1 MNPQLLDRGL
11 TWFVVFLFSTTLHE
25 AGHALAALKLGDPT
39 AYEGG
44 QVSLNPLPHI
54 RRAPRRDGP
63 RPASSPSSPRHWM
76 MGWASAP
83 YDPLWAHRYPKRAAL
98 MAAAGPAANLLLVI
112 VAGLADP
119 GGRLDRAS
127 STLPTA
133 RASPRSPPRRRASWA
148 TGAVTPLSI
157 LFSLNLLLFTFNLL
171 PLPPLDG
178 SAILPGFM
186 SDDMAR
192 RFHDLPAPAD
202 VLDDRPARGLAGLP
216 AASPVPCRLW
226 RSTCSTTPEPVTSE
240 EPSAATIAILL
251 LCGASPSPRLPC
263 PSPSC

>member
-1 MNPQLLDRGL
+1 MDSNTLVLGV
-11 TWFVVFLFSTTLHE
+11 TWFVVFVFSTTLHE

-44 QVSLNPLPHI
+44 QVSLNPWPHI
-54 RRAPRRDGP
+54 RREPIGMLLAPLVSFALSQQHD
-63 RPASSPSSPRHWM
+63 WM
-76 MGWASAP
+76 IGWASAP

-112 VAGLADP
+112 VAGL
-119 GGRLDRAS
+119 LIRAGVWS
-127 STLPTA
+127 GLFYAPDTA
-133 RASPRSPPRRRASWA
+133 NFTAVTAATEGSWA
-148 TGAVTPLSI
+148 AGAVTPLSI

-192 RFHDLPAPAD
+192 KFHDLLRQPMFSMI
-202 VLDDRPARGLAGLP
+202 GLL
-216 AASPVPCRLW
+216 AAW
-226 RSTCSTTPEPVTSE
+226 R
-240 EPSAATIAILL
+240 IF
-251 LCGASPSPRLPC
+251 
-263 PSPSC
+263 

>member
-1 MNPQLLDRGL
+1 VNPQLLVEGL

-25 AGHALAALKLGDPT
+25 AGHALTALKLGDPT

-44 QVSLNPLPHI
+44 QVSLNPIPHI
-54 RRAPRRDGP
+54 RRAPIGMVLVP
-63 RPASSPSSPRHWM
+63 IVSFIASHWM

-112 VAGLADP
+112 VAGLLIRAGISAGIFYAPDTANFTAVTAAAD
-119 GGRLDRAS
+119 G
-127 STLPTA
+127 
-133 RASPRSPPRRRASWA
+133 SWA
-148 TGAVTPLSI
+148 AGAVKPLSI

-192 RFHDLPAPAD
+192 RFHNLLRQPMFSMIGLLAAWRIFPAISDP
-202 VLDDRPARGLAGLP
+202 LQTLALN
-216 AASPVPCRLW
+216 
-226 RSTCSTTPEPVTSE
+226 
-240 EPSAATIAILL
+240 LL
-251 LCGASPSPRLPC
+251 YPGAGYH
-263 PSPSC
+263 

>member
-1 MNPQLLDRGL
+1 VSPDLLILGV

-25 AGHALAALKLGDPT
+25 AGHALAAYKLGDPT

-44 QVSLNPLPHI
+44 QVSLNPLPHV
-54 RRAPRRDGP
+54 RREPVGMVLVPLISFATSQGG
-63 RPASSPSSPRHWM
+63 WM

-83 YDPLWAHRYPKRAAL
+83 YNPEWAHQYPKRSAL

-112 VAGLADP
+112 VSGLLIRAGVWSGVFYPPD
-119 GGRLDRAS
+119 
-127 STLPTA
+127 TA
-133 RASPRSPPRRRASWA
+133 NFTAVTAAVDGSWA

-192 RFHDLPAPAD
+192 RYHAFLRQPMFSFI
-202 VLDDRPARGLAGLP
+202 GLVAAWRVFPLISDPLQTLALNLLYPGAGYH
-216 AASPVPCRLW
+216 
-226 RSTCSTTPEPVTSE
+226 
-240 EPSAATIAILL
+240 
-251 LCGASPSPRLPC
+251 
-263 PSPSC
+263 

>member
-1 MNPQLLDRGL
+1 MNPQLLVEGL

-44 QVSLNPLPHI
+44 QVTLNPLPHI
-54 RRAPRRDGP
+54 RRSPIGMLLVP
-63 RPASSPSSPRHWM
+63 LITFASTHWM

-83 YDPLWAHRYPKRAAL
+83 YDPSWAHLYPKRAAL

-112 VAGLADP
+112 VAGVLIQAGVWTGLFYAPDS
-119 GGRLDRAS
+119 AS
-127 STLPTA
+127 FTA
-133 RASPRSPPRRRASWA
+133 VTAAAAGSWA
-148 TGAVTPLSI
+148 SGAVMPLSI

-192 RFHDLPAPAD
+192 KFHELLRQPMFSMIGLLAAWRVFPLISAP
-202 VLDDRPARGLAGLP
+202 LQTLALN
-216 AASPVPCRLW
+216 
-226 RSTCSTTPEPVTSE
+226 
-240 EPSAATIAILL
+240 LL
-251 LCGASPSPRLPC
+251 YPGAGYH
-263 PSPSC
+263 